1 MESDPAVLDVRDL
14 ADPGVLLRDEVVA
27 DPRAL
32 YDVLRRDAPVWQI
45 PGQDTFLV
53 SDPGL
58 VREAVGRP
66 EDFSSNLVSLLRSDE
81 QRCPVAFDLSPFGDA
96 TNVLATADPPIHTR
110 HRRLL
115 QKHLSPAA
123 VTALGPAVEAI
134 VDEQLTPLLGAGP
147 VDFVAGFSDPVPA
160 RTVCALIGLP
170 DGNLPRILDVVARTG
185 PLLDGVTDAQG
196 VEGAMHA
203 AFDLM
208 VFVHEALDA
217 ALARPPEERTGLLAV
232 FADDIAAGEVTEDE
246 VKNMLLILV
255 SAGSE
260 TTASLLAT
268 AVEALAADPDR
279 QAWLRNHPDGI
290 ADFIE
295 DLLRDQG
302 PFQFHYRYAP
312 GDTTLGG
319 VAIPA
324 HSRVLLMWAA
334 ANRPAPGA
342 PGVPTGAGVDG
353 RRPPHYAFGKGM
365 HFCIGAPVARMEARL
380 ALEQV
385 LARTTSIAL
394 VPDDPPTR
402 RPSIF
407 MRRHARLPVVLTP
420 A

>member
-1 MESDPAVLDVRDL
+1 METDPAVLDVRDL

-32 YDVLRRDAPVWQI
+32 YDVLRREAPVWQL

-53 SDPGL
+53 SDPAL
-58 VREAVGRP
+58 IREAVGRP
-66 EDFSSNLVSLLRSDE
+66 DDFSSNLVSLLRSDDR
-81 QRCPVAFDLSPFGDA
+81 RCPVAFDLMPFGDA

-115 QKHLSPAA
+115 QQHLSPAA
-123 VTALGPAVEAI
+123 VVALAPSVEAI
-134 VDEQLTPLLGAGP
+134 VDQQLTPLLGAGP

-170 DGNLPRILDVVARTG
+170 DDHLPRILDVVARTG
-185 PLLDGVTDAQG
+185 PLLDGVTDADG
-196 VEGAMHA
+196 VVTAMHA
-203 AFDLM
+203 AFELT

-232 FADDIAAGEVTEDE
+232 FADDIAAGEVSQDE

-268 AVEALAADPDR
+268 ATEALARDLDL
-279 QAWLRNHPDGI
+279 QARLRAEPEGI
-290 ADFIE
+290 ADFLE
-295 DLLRDQG
+295 ETLRTSG

-312 GDTTLGG
+312 ADTELGG

-324 HSRVLLMWAA
+324 HSRVLMMWAA
-334 ANRPAPGA
+334 ANRPAPGVLEA
-342 PGVPTGAGVDG
+342 TTGADLDG

-385 LARTTSIAL
+385 LARATSIAL

-407 MRRHARLPVVLTP
+407 LRRHARLPVVLTP

>member
-1 MESDPAVLDVRDL
+1 MDRDPAVLDVSDL

-32 YDVLRRDAPVWQI
+32 YDLLRREAPVWQI

-53 SDPGL
+53 SDPVL
-58 VREAVGRP
+58 IREAVGRP
-66 EDFSSNLVSLLRSDE
+66 DDFSSNLVSLLRSDE
-81 QRCPVAFDLSPFGDA
+81 QRCPVPFDLLPFRDPMH
-96 TNVLATADPPIHTR
+96 VLSTADPPLHTH

-123 VTALGPAVEAI
+123 VAALAPAVEDI

-147 VDFVAGFSDPVPA
+147 VDVVASFTDPVPA
-160 RTVCALIGLP
+160 RTVCALIGIS
-170 DGNLPRILDVVARTG
+170 DEHLPRILDVVGRTG
-185 PLLDGVTDAQG
+185 ALLDGVTDADG
-196 VEGAMHA
+196 VDRAMRA
-203 AFDLM
+203 AFELT

-246 VKNMLLILV
+246 VKNMLLVFV

-268 AVEALAADPDR
+268 ATEALARDADL
-279 QAWLRNHPDGI
+279 QARLRAEPQGI
-290 ADFIE
+290 ADFLE
-295 DLLRDQG
+295 DTLRTSG

-312 GDTTLGG
+312 ADTTLGG

-324 HSRVLLMWAA
+324 GSRVLMMWAA
-334 ANRPAPGA
+334 ANRPAPGGPA
-342 PGVPTGAGVDG
+342 DG
-353 RRPPHYAFGKGM
+353 PLPPHYAFGKGM
-365 HFCIGAPVARMEARL
+365 HFCIGAPIARMEARL
-380 ALEQV
+380 ALEHL
-385 LARTTSIAL
+385 LARTSSIEL
-394 VPDDPPTR
+394 VADDPPTR

-407 MRRHARLPVVLTP
+407 IRRHARLPVVLTP